1 MTFDFICP
9 WCLIGKRNLD
19 NALWQF
25 AAARPDVSVQVRWRG
40 VQLLSHLP
48 IEGVPFTEFYLQRL
62 GSEGAV
68 RARQAQVMEAARQ
81 AGVELALDRIEV
93 MPNTANA
100 HRLLAGAL
108 SKGSTGQLDNLLE
121 RLFAAHFRLG
131 ANIGRQDVLL
141 SLAESCGYEP
151 EPLQA
156 LLRDEAVPYF
166 GLHAESAS
174 FGVPGFLI
182 NGRLAQVGA
191 QPVDWLLA
199 ALHGAVEGR
208 QAAMERR
215 A

>member
-1 MTFDFICP
+1 M
-9 WCLIGKRNLD
+9 N
-19 NALWQF
+19 
-25 AAARPDVSVQVRWRG
+25 
-40 VQLLSHLP
+40 
-48 IEGVPFTEFYLQRL
+48 
-62 GSEGAV
+62 
-68 RARQAQVMEAARQ
+68 
-81 AGVELALDRIEV
+81 
-93 MPNTANA
+93 
-100 HRLLAGAL
+100 
-108 SKGSTGQLDNLLE
+108 KGSTGQLDNLLE
-121 RLFAAHFRLG
+121 RLFAAHFQLG

-141 SLAESCGYEP
+141 SLAESCGYDP

-191 QPVDWLLA
+191 QPVDWLLV